1 MKKCIRCGYSSEEDV
16 NFCPECGYK
25 MTELKIENK
34 EESGDTKSEN
44 KTCSKCGKVIENSEA
59 AFCIYCGAPL
69 NGENNTVT
77 ENSNQKSDFIS
88 SVKSD
93 FKKSETVNQ
102 MGNMFSSFKK
112 DLNNSQTINQVKAK
126 AGMLTQTQKNNIKIA
141 AIVVAVLVL
150 MFIILSNIHTC
161 EECEKVY
168 FGKENTISF
177 FGESESVCKDC
188 YNDFYSFY

>member
-1 MKKCIRCGYSSEEDV
+1 MKKCIRCGYSTEEDV

-34 EESGDTKSEN
+34 EESSDTKSEN
-44 KTCSKCGKVIENSEA
+44 KTCPKCGKEIENSEA

-69 NGENNTVT
+69 NEENNTAT

-126 AGMLTQTQKNNIKIA
+126 AGMLTHTQKNNIKIA
-141 AIVVAVLVL
+141 AIVVAALILLV
-150 MFIILSNIHTC
+150 IIIANIHTC
-161 EECEKVY
+161 EECDKVY

>member
-1 MKKCIRCGYSSEEDV
+1 MKKCIRCGYSTEEDV

-34 EESGDTKSEN
+34 EESSDTKSEN
-44 KTCSKCGKVIENSEA
+44 KTCPKCGKEIENSEA

-69 NGENNTVT
+69 NGENNTAT

-150 MFIILSNIHTC
+150 MFVILSNIYTC